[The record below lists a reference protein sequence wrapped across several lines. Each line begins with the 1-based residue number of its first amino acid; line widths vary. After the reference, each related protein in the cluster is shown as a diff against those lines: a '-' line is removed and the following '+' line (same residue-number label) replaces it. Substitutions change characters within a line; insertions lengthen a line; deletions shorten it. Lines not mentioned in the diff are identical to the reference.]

1 MNQRKRAD
9 YILFVVDVELVVV
22 VVVFIPPAGGM
33 PFMSDGIMFESID
46 MLVSMPMSIEF
57 MSPMVSL
64 PMVVVVVLLLVVD
77 VRLPQAATVRAAA
90 TIIVAAVALE
100 RLRIEKVSL
109 DR

>member
-1 MNQRKRAD
+1 MHQRERAD
-9 YILFVVDVELVVV
+9 YMPFIVLVVV
-22 VVVFIPPAGGM
+22 VVVVEFIPPAGGM
-33 PFMSDGIMFESID
+33 AFMSLGIMFESID

-57 MSPMVSL
+57 MSLMVSL
-64 PMVVVVVLLLVVD
+64 PMVVVEVLLVVV
-77 VRLPQAATVRAAA
+77 VRLPQPATVRAAA